1 MFVMCADGE
10 GFVHKMW
17 DYVLDVLHV
26 RATSV
31 GPRPRGFEAA

>member
-17 DYVLDVLHV
+17 DYILCVPRPLV
-26 RATSV
+26 TSV
-31 GPRPRGFEAA
+31 GPRPRGFGAA